1 MKTRIKKSFICSNV
15 NDYQVNQYLT
25 KSHIPQVGDNAIFEV
40 LSIGKHT
47 TIQGDSKRNEKIMI
61 GDHIM
66 AAFGHRYA
74 TAQFEGYVPEKI
86 QTEFHILGAGGV
98 IGEVKSTNDKFRDGG
113 PTRLRIIGYVTN
125 SENQIINTI
134 SLHDNK
140 MMQFTGNSA
149 KQTKVILSIG
159 SSMDSGKT
167 TTAAYVVHNLKKQ
180 GKTIAFIKL
189 TGTAYTKDADLAY
202 DLGANMSIDFS
213 KLGFPSTFM
222 CSESELLNIYETL
235 LDNTLLCEP
244 DYVVM
249 EIADGIYQ
257 RETRLLLQNQ
267 AFINSI
273 SEVIFSA
280 NDSLSAVCGV
290 QTLRSW
296 GIQPFALC
304 GMFTTSPLLIEEVE
318 TLIETPIYSLK
329 GWEKEGATEL
339 ILHSEMSKG
348 KMVEFPQIHSEKIFE
363 VA

>member
-1 MKTRIKKSFICSNV
+1 M
-15 NDYQVNQYLT
+15 
-25 KSHIPQVGDNAIFEV
+25 VGD
-40 LSIGKHT
+40 
-47 TIQGDSKRNEKIMI
+47 Q
-61 GDHIM
+61 IM

-74 TAQFEGYVPEKI
+74 TAQFEGYVPEKN
-86 QTEFHILGAGGV
+86 QMEFHILGAGGV
-98 IGEVKSTNDKFRDGG
+98 IGEVKSTNDKFKEGG
-113 PTRLRIIGYVTN
+113 PTRLRIIGYVTD
-125 SENQIINTI
+125 SESQIINTKTI
-134 SLHDNK
+134 HKPKILR
-140 MMQFTGNSA
+140 FTGSSA

-180 GKTIAFIKL
+180 GKNVAFIKL

-222 CSESELLNIYETL
+222 CSESELLNLYETL
-235 LDNTLLCEP
+235 LDDTLLCEP

-257 RETRLLLQNQ
+257 RETRLLLQNK
-267 AFINSI
+267 AFVDSI

-318 TLIETPIYSLK
+318 TLVETPIYSLK
-329 GWEKEGATEL
+329 GWEKEGAAEL
-339 ILHSEMSKG
+339 ILHSEMNKG
-348 KMVEFPQIHSEKIFE
+348 KLVELPQIHSKSFLE